1 MIKTRIA
8 KRYARALFELA
19 QEAECIE
26 QIGGEMAAIAT
37 LYQTEATVRNGLTS
51 PVTSREEKG
60 EVLNVLIE
68 AVNADAM
75 LGNFLRV
82 LLEAR
87 KLAIIPQIQ
96 GVYAAMADEATGK
109 LRGVASAPT
118 KLDDE
123 ALGRLAAALS
133 KALGKEVILEAD
145 EDPALL
151 GGVVARVGNLVFDA
165 SVKTQIE
172 RMKDS
177 LIKG

>member
-19 QEAECIE
+19 QEAGRIDE
-26 QIGGEMAAIAT
+26 IGGELAAIAT
-37 LYQTEATVRNGLTS
+37 LYQTEAAIRDGLIS
-51 PVTSREEKG
+51 PVTSRDEKSA
-60 EVLNVLIE
+60 VLDAVIE
-68 AVNADAM
+68 AAKADAM

-96 GVYAAMADEATGK
+96 SVYAAMADEATGK

-123 ALGRLAAALS
+123 ALARLAGALS

-145 EDPALL
+145 ENPALL